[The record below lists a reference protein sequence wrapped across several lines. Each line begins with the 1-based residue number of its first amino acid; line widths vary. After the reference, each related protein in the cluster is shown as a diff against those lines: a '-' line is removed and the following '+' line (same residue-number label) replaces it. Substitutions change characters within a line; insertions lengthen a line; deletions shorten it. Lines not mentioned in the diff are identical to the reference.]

1 MTKNEPKKVLRDTWP
16 SNTENCN
23 NSCNIFKYLPFM
35 LSSKIK
41 RKMKMKKTLNLLF
54 LLLAVFAISSC
65 SSDDDEIK
73 DSVKEITI
81 YVSSETGESYGFNST
96 PEECMLVKFDNPNGE
111 WEHLGLYRIEGFTYV
126 KGHEYELRVKM
137 TTLANP
143 PADGYSHKYL
153 LVKIVQDKLVKETET
168 PTDNSVKSES
178 DIEYQE
184 LCPYNKYETEDN
196 YIVDGEGNIY
206 KGNGWPKP
214 SYEHSRIYVENVLD
228 KGDDNWV
235 KFNSIPYQAYCS
247 YVISPLTD
255 DIRMVYNEDGGPLFK
270 DVIPENEF
278 EYITKKMNSGEK
290 LQYFLIL
297 ANVYKKGLQKL
308 KFTITKQ

>member
-1 MTKNEPKKVLRDTWP
+1 MQYIQN
-16 SNTENCN
+16 
-23 NSCNIFKYLPFM
+23 LPFI
-35 LSSKIK
+35 LSSTIK
-41 RKMKMKKTLNLLF
+41 RKMKMKKTLNILF

-65 SSDDDEIK
+65 SSDDDEKK

-255 DIRMVYNEDGGPLFK
+255 NIRMVYNEDGGPLFK
-270 DVIPENEF
+270 DVIPESEF

>member
-1 MTKNEPKKVLRDTWP
+1 MQYIQN
-16 SNTENCN
+16 
-23 NSCNIFKYLPFM
+23 LPFI
-35 LSSKIK
+35 LSSTIK
-41 RKMKMKKTLNLLF
+41 RKMKKTLNLLF

-65 SSDDDEIK
+65 SSDDDEKK

-137 TTLANP
+137 TTLVNP

-270 DVIPENEF
+270 DVIPESEF
-278 EYITKKMNSGEK
+278 EYITKKMNLGEK

>member
-1 MTKNEPKKVLRDTWP
+1 MQYIQN
-16 SNTENCN
+16 
-23 NSCNIFKYLPFM
+23 LPFI
-35 LSSKIK
+35 LSSTIK
-41 RKMKMKKTLNLLF
+41 RKMKKTLNLLF
-54 LLLAVFAISSC
+54 LLLAVFAVSSC
-65 SSDDDEIK
+65 SSDDDEKK

-96 PEECMLVKFDNPNGE
+96 PEECMLVKFDNPNGK

-168 PTDNSVKSES
+168 PTNSVKSES

-235 KFNSIPYQAYCS
+235 KFNSIPYHAYCS

-270 DVIPENEF
+270 DVIPESEF

-290 LQYFLIL
+290 LQYYLIL

>member
-1 MTKNEPKKVLRDTWP
+1 MQYIQN
-16 SNTENCN
+16 
-23 NSCNIFKYLPFM
+23 LPFI
-35 LSSKIK
+35 LSSTIK
-41 RKMKMKKTLNLLF
+41 RKMKKTLNLLF

-206 KGNGWPKP
+206 KGNGLPKP

-255 DIRMVYNEDGGPLFK
+255 DIRLVYNEDGGPLFK
-270 DVIPENEF
+270 NVIPESEF

>member
-1 MTKNEPKKVLRDTWP
+1 M
-16 SNTENCN
+16 
-23 NSCNIFKYLPFM
+23 KYIQNLPFI
-35 LSSKIK
+35 LSSTIK
-41 RKMKMKKTLNLLF
+41 RKMKKTLNLLF

-65 SSDDDEIK
+65 SSDDDEKK

-137 TTLANP
+137 TTLASP

-196 YIVDGEGNIY
+196 YIIDGEGNIY
-206 KGNGWPKP
+206 KGNGWTKP

-235 KFNSIPYQAYCS
+235 KFNSIPYQTYCS

-255 DIRMVYNEDGGPLFK
+255 KIRLVYNEDGGPLFK
-270 DVIPENEF
+270 NVIPESEF

>member
-1 MTKNEPKKVLRDTWP
+1 
-16 SNTENCN
+16 
-23 NSCNIFKYLPFM
+23 M

-41 RKMKMKKTLNLLF
+41 RKMKKTLNLLF

-65 SSDDDEIK
+65 SSDDDEKK

-96 PEECMLVKFDNPNGE
+96 PEECMLVKFDNLNGE
-111 WEHLGLYRIEGFTYV
+111 WKHLGLYRIEGFTYV

-143 PADGYSHKYL
+143 PADGYSHRYL

-206 KGNGWPKP
+206 KGNGLPKP
-214 SYEHSRIYVENVLD
+214 SYEHSRVYVENVLD

-255 DIRMVYNEDGGPLFK
+255 DIRLVYNEDGGPLFK
-270 DVIPENEF
+270 KVIPESEF

>member
-1 MTKNEPKKVLRDTWP
+1 MQYIQN
-16 SNTENCN
+16 
-23 NSCNIFKYLPFM
+23 LPFI
-35 LSSKIK
+35 LSSTIK

-54 LLLAVFAISSC
+54 LLLAVFAVSSC
-65 SSDDDEIK
+65 SSDDDEKK

-206 KGNGWPKP
+206 KGNGLPKP

-255 DIRMVYNEDGGPLFK
+255 DIRLVYNEDGGPLFK
-270 DVIPENEF
+270 KVIPESEF

>member
-1 MTKNEPKKVLRDTWP
+1 MQYIQN
-16 SNTENCN
+16 
-23 NSCNIFKYLPFM
+23 LPFI
-35 LSSKIK
+35 LSSTIK
-41 RKMKMKKTLNLLF
+41 RKMKKTLNLLF
-54 LLLAVFAISSC
+54 LLLAVFAVSSC
-65 SSDDDEIK
+65 SSDDDEKK

-96 PEECMLVKFDNPNGE
+96 PEECMLVKFDNPNGK

-137 TTLANP
+137 TTRANP

-255 DIRMVYNEDGGPLFK
+255 DIRLVYNEDGGPLFK
-270 DVIPENEF
+270 KVIPESEF

>member
-1 MTKNEPKKVLRDTWP
+1 MQYIQN
-16 SNTENCN
+16 
-23 NSCNIFKYLPFM
+23 LPFI
-35 LSSKIK
+35 LSSTIK
-41 RKMKMKKTLNLLF
+41 RKMKKTLNLLF

-143 PADGYSHKYL
+143 PADGYSHRYL

>member
-1 MTKNEPKKVLRDTWP
+1 MQYIQN
-16 SNTENCN
+16 
-23 NSCNIFKYLPFM
+23 LPFI
-35 LSSKIK
+35 LSSTIK
-41 RKMKMKKTLNLLF
+41 RKMKKTLNLLF

-96 PEECMLVKFDNPNGE
+96 PEECMLVKFDNPNGK

-214 SYEHSRIYVENVLD
+214 SYEHSRIYIENVLD
-228 KGDDNWV
+228 KGDDNWA

-270 DVIPENEF
+270 DVIPESEF

>member
-1 MTKNEPKKVLRDTWP
+1 MQYIQN
-16 SNTENCN
+16 
-23 NSCNIFKYLPFM
+23 LPFI
-35 LSSKIK
+35 LSSTIK
-41 RKMKMKKTLNLLF
+41 RKMKKTLNLLF

-65 SSDDDEIK
+65 SSDDDEKK

-153 LVKIVQDKLVKETET
+153 LVKVVQDKLVKETET

-228 KGDDNWV
+228 KGDNNWV

-255 DIRMVYNEDGGPLFK
+255 NIRMVYNEDGGPLFK
-270 DVIPENEF
+270 DVIPESEF

>member
-1 MTKNEPKKVLRDTWP
+1 MQYIQN
-16 SNTENCN
+16 
-23 NSCNIFKYLPFM
+23 LPFI

-41 RKMKMKKTLNLLF
+41 RKMKKTLNLLF
-54 LLLAVFAISSC
+54 LLLAVFAVSSC
-65 SSDDDEIK
+65 SSDDDEKK

-153 LVKIVQDKLVKETET
+153 LVKIVQDKLVKETDT

-247 YVISPLTD
+247 YVISPLID
-255 DIRMVYNEDGGPLFK
+255 NIRMVYNEDGGPLFK
-270 DVIPENEF
+270 DVIPESEF

>member
-1 MTKNEPKKVLRDTWP
+1 MQYIQN
-16 SNTENCN
+16 
-23 NSCNIFKYLPFM
+23 LPFM
-35 LSSKIK
+35 LSSTIK
-41 RKMKMKKTLNLLF
+41 RKMKKTLNLLF
-54 LLLAVFAISSC
+54 LLLAVFAVSSC
-65 SSDDDEIK
+65 SSDDDEKK

-153 LVKIVQDKLVKETET
+153 LVKIVQDKLVKETGT

-206 KGNGWPKP
+206 KGNGLPKP

-235 KFNSIPYQAYCS
+235 KFNSIPYQAYRS

-255 DIRMVYNEDGGPLFK
+255 DIRLVYNEDGGPLFK
-270 DVIPENEF
+270 DVIPESEF

>member
-1 MTKNEPKKVLRDTWP
+1 MQYIQN
-16 SNTENCN
+16 
-23 NSCNIFKYLPFM
+23 LPFI
-35 LSSKIK
+35 LSSTIK
-41 RKMKMKKTLNLLF
+41 RKMKKTLNLLF
-54 LLLAVFAISSC
+54 LLLAVFAVSSC
-65 SSDDDEIK
+65 SSDDDEKK

-137 TTLANP
+137 TTLANS

-214 SYEHSRIYVENVLD
+214 SYEHSRIYIENVLD

-235 KFNSIPYQAYCS
+235 KFNSIPYQAYRS

-255 DIRMVYNEDGGPLFK
+255 DIRMVYNEDDGPLFK
-270 DVIPENEF
+270 DVIPESEF

>member
-1 MTKNEPKKVLRDTWP
+1 MNYIQ
-16 SNTENCN
+16 N
-23 NSCNIFKYLPFM
+23 LPFI
-35 LSSKIK
+35 LSSTIK
-41 RKMKMKKTLNLLF
+41 RKIKKTLNLLF
-54 LLLAVFAISSC
+54 LLLAVFAVSSC
-65 SSDDDEIK
+65 SSDDDEKK

-111 WEHLGLYRIEGFTYV
+111 WEHLSLYCIEGFTYV
-126 KGHEYELRVKM
+126 KGHEYELRIKM
-137 TTLANP
+137 TTLASP

-196 YIVDGEGNIY
+196 YIIDGEGNIY
-206 KGNGWPKP
+206 KGNGWTKP

-235 KFNSIPYQAYCS
+235 KFNSIPYQTYCS

>member
-1 MTKNEPKKVLRDTWP
+1 M
-16 SNTENCN
+16 
-23 NSCNIFKYLPFM
+23 KYIQNLPFI
-35 LSSKIK
+35 LSSTIK
-41 RKMKMKKTLNLLF
+41 RKIKKTLNLLF
-54 LLLAVFAISSC
+54 LLLAVFAVSSC
-65 SSDDDEIK
+65 SSDDDEKK

-111 WEHLGLYRIEGFTYV
+111 WKHLGLYRIEGFTYV

-206 KGNGWPKP
+206 KGNGLPKP
-214 SYEHSRIYVENVLD
+214 SYEHSRVYVENVLD

-255 DIRMVYNEDGGPLFK
+255 DIRLVYNEDGGPLFK
-270 DVIPENEF
+270 KVIPESEF

>member
-1 MTKNEPKKVLRDTWP
+1 MQYIQN
-16 SNTENCN
+16 
-23 NSCNIFKYLPFM
+23 LPFI
-35 LSSKIK
+35 LSSTIK
-41 RKMKMKKTLNLLF
+41 RKMKKTLNLLF

-65 SSDDDEIK
+65 SSDDDEKK

-143 PADGYSHKYL
+143 PADGYSHRYL

-206 KGNGWPKP
+206 KGNGLPKP

-255 DIRMVYNEDGGPLFK
+255 NIRLVYNEDGGPLFK
-270 DVIPENEF
+270 DVIPESEF

>member
-1 MTKNEPKKVLRDTWP
+1 MQYIQN
-16 SNTENCN
+16 
-23 NSCNIFKYLPFM
+23 LPFI
-35 LSSKIK
+35 LSSTIK
-41 RKMKMKKTLNLLF
+41 RKMKKTLNLLF
-54 LLLAVFAISSC
+54 LLLAVFAVSSC
-65 SSDDDEIK
+65 SSDDDEKK

-143 PADGYSHKYL
+143 PADGYSHKYM
-153 LVKIVQDKLVKETET
+153 LVKIVQDKLVKETGT

-255 DIRMVYNEDGGPLFK
+255 DIRLVYNEDGGPLFK
-270 DVIPENEF
+270 KVIPESEF

>member
-1 MTKNEPKKVLRDTWP
+1 MQYIQN
-16 SNTENCN
+16 
-23 NSCNIFKYLPFM
+23 LPFI
-35 LSSKIK
+35 LSSTIK
-41 RKMKMKKTLNLLF
+41 RKMKKTLNLLF
-54 LLLAVFAISSC
+54 LLLAVFAVSSC
-65 SSDDDEIK
+65 SSDDDEKK

-96 PEECMLVKFDNPNGE
+96 PEECMLVKFDNPNGK

-153 LVKIVQDKLVKETET
+153 LVKIVQDKLVKETGT

-196 YIVDGEGNIY
+196 YIVDGEENIY

-255 DIRMVYNEDGGPLFK
+255 DIRLVYNEDGGPLFK
-270 DVIPENEF
+270 KVIPESEF

>member
-1 MTKNEPKKVLRDTWP
+1 MQYIQN
-16 SNTENCN
+16 
-23 NSCNIFKYLPFM
+23 LPFI
-35 LSSKIK
+35 LSSTIK
-41 RKMKMKKTLNLLF
+41 RKMKKTLNLLF

-65 SSDDDEIK
+65 SSDDDEKK

-228 KGDDNWV
+228 KSDDNWV

-255 DIRMVYNEDGGPLFK
+255 DIRLVYNEDGGPLFK
-270 DVIPENEF
+270 DVIPESEF

>member
-1 MTKNEPKKVLRDTWP
+1 MQYIQN
-16 SNTENCN
+16 
-23 NSCNIFKYLPFM
+23 LPFI
-35 LSSKIK
+35 LSSTIK
-41 RKMKMKKTLNLLF
+41 RKMKKTLNLLF

-65 SSDDDEIK
+65 SSDDDEKK

-153 LVKIVQDKLVKETET
+153 LVKIVQDKLVKEMET

-214 SYEHSRIYVENVLD
+214 SYEHSRIYIENVLD

-235 KFNSIPYQAYCS
+235 KFNSIPYQAYRS

-255 DIRMVYNEDGGPLFK
+255 DIRMVYNEDDGPLFK
-270 DVIPENEF
+270 DVIPESEF

>member
-1 MTKNEPKKVLRDTWP
+1 MQYIQN
-16 SNTENCN
+16 
-23 NSCNIFKYLPFM
+23 LPFI
-35 LSSKIK
+35 LSSTIK
-41 RKMKMKKTLNLLF
+41 RKMKKTLNLLF

-65 SSDDDEIK
+65 SSDDDEKK

-81 YVSSETGESYGFNST
+81 YVSSETGKSYGFNST

-206 KGNGWPKP
+206 KGNGLPKP
-214 SYEHSRIYVENVLD
+214 SYEHSRIYIENVLD

-235 KFNSIPYQAYCS
+235 KFNSISYQAYCS

-255 DIRMVYNEDGGPLFK
+255 NIRLVYNEDGGPLFK
-270 DVIPENEF
+270 NVIPESEF

>member
-1 MTKNEPKKVLRDTWP
+1 MQYIQN
-16 SNTENCN
+16 
-23 NSCNIFKYLPFM
+23 LPFI
-35 LSSKIK
+35 LSSTIK
-41 RKMKMKKTLNLLF
+41 RKMKKTLNLLF
-54 LLLAVFAISSC
+54 LLLAVFAVSSC
-65 SSDDDEIK
+65 SSDDDEKK

-206 KGNGWPKP
+206 KGNGLPKP

-235 KFNSIPYQAYCS
+235 KFNSIPYQAYRS

-255 DIRMVYNEDGGPLFK
+255 DIRLVYNEDGGPLFK
-270 DVIPENEF
+270 DVIPESEF

>member
-1 MTKNEPKKVLRDTWP
+1 MQYIQN
-16 SNTENCN
+16 
-23 NSCNIFKYLPFM
+23 LPFM

-41 RKMKMKKTLNLLF
+41 RKMKKTLNLLF

-65 SSDDDEIK
+65 SSDDDEKK

-143 PADGYSHKYL
+143 PADGYSHRYL

-206 KGNGWPKP
+206 KGNGLPKP

-255 DIRMVYNEDGGPLFK
+255 DIRMVYNEGGGPLFK
-270 DVIPENEF
+270 DVIPESEF

-290 LQYFLIL
+290 LQYYLIL

>member
-1 MTKNEPKKVLRDTWP
+1 MQYIQN
-16 SNTENCN
+16 
-23 NSCNIFKYLPFM
+23 LPFI
-35 LSSKIK
+35 LSSTIK
-41 RKMKMKKTLNLLF
+41 RKMKKTLNLLF
-54 LLLAVFAISSC
+54 LLLAVFAVSSC
-65 SSDDDEIK
+65 SSDDDEKK

-96 PEECMLVKFDNPNGE
+96 PEECMLVKFDNPNGK

-168 PTDNSVKSES
+168 PTNSVKSES

-206 KGNGWPKP
+206 KGNGLPKP

-228 KGDDNWV
+228 KSDDNWV

-255 DIRMVYNEDGGPLFK
+255 DIRLVYNEDGGPLFK
-270 DVIPENEF
+270 KVIPESEF

>member
-1 MTKNEPKKVLRDTWP
+1 MQYIQN
-16 SNTENCN
+16 
-23 NSCNIFKYLPFM
+23 LPFI
-35 LSSKIK
+35 LSSTIK
-41 RKMKMKKTLNLLF
+41 RKMKKTINLLF
-54 LLLAVFAISSC
+54 LLLAVFAVSSC
-65 SSDDDEIK
+65 SSDDDEKK

-184 LCPYNKYETEDN
+184 LCPYNRYETEDN

-255 DIRMVYNEDGGPLFK
+255 DIRLVYNEDGGPLFK
-270 DVIPENEF
+270 DVIPESEF

>member
-1 MTKNEPKKVLRDTWP
+1 MQFIQN
-16 SNTENCN
+16 
-23 NSCNIFKYLPFM
+23 LPFM

-41 RKMKMKKTLNLLF
+41 RKMKKTLNLLF
-54 LLLAVFAISSC
+54 LLLAVFAVSSC
-65 SSDDDEIK
+65 SSDDDEKK

-206 KGNGWPKP
+206 KSNGWPKP
-214 SYEHSRIYVENVLD
+214 SYEHSRIYLENVLD
-228 KGDDNWV
+228 KGDDNWD
-235 KFNSIPYQAYCS
+235 KFNSIPYQAYRS

-255 DIRMVYNEDGGPLFK
+255 DIRLVYNEDGGPLFK
-270 DVIPENEF
+270 NVIPESEF

>member
-1 MTKNEPKKVLRDTWP
+1 MQYIQN
-16 SNTENCN
+16 
-23 NSCNIFKYLPFM
+23 LPFI
-35 LSSKIK
+35 LSSTIK
-41 RKMKMKKTLNLLF
+41 RKMKKTLNLLF
-54 LLLAVFAISSC
+54 LLLAVFAVSSC
-65 SSDDDEIK
+65 SSDDDEKK

-168 PTDNSVKSES
+168 PTNSVKSES

-196 YIVDGEGNIY
+196 NIVDGEGNIY

-270 DVIPENEF
+270 DVIPESEF

>member
-1 MTKNEPKKVLRDTWP
+1 MQYIQN
-16 SNTENCN
+16 
-23 NSCNIFKYLPFM
+23 LPFI
-35 LSSKIK
+35 LSSTIK
-41 RKMKMKKTLNLLF
+41 RKMKKTLNLLF

-65 SSDDDEIK
+65 SSDDDEKK

-96 PEECMLVKFDNPNGE
+96 PEECMLVKFENPNGE

-143 PADGYSHKYL
+143 PADGYSHRYL

-228 KGDDNWV
+228 KGDDNWA

-255 DIRMVYNEDGGPLFK
+255 DLRMVYNEDGGPLFK
-270 DVIPENEF
+270 DVIPESEF

>member
-1 MTKNEPKKVLRDTWP
+1 MQYIQN
-16 SNTENCN
+16 
-23 NSCNIFKYLPFM
+23 LPFI
-35 LSSKIK
+35 LSSTIK
-41 RKMKMKKTLNLLF
+41 RKMKKTLNLLF

-255 DIRMVYNEDGGPLFK
+255 DIRLVYNEDGGPLFK
-270 DVIPENEF
+270 KVIPESEF

>member
-1 MTKNEPKKVLRDTWP
+1 MQYIQN
-16 SNTENCN
+16 
-23 NSCNIFKYLPFM
+23 LPFI
-35 LSSKIK
+35 LSSTIK
-41 RKMKMKKTLNLLF
+41 RKMKKTLNLLF

-206 KGNGWPKP
+206 KGNGLPKP
-214 SYEHSRIYVENVLD
+214 SYEHSRVYVENVLD

>member
-1 MTKNEPKKVLRDTWP
+1 MQYIQN
-16 SNTENCN
+16 
-23 NSCNIFKYLPFM
+23 LPFI
-35 LSSKIK
+35 LSSSIK

-65 SSDDDEIK
+65 SSDDDEKK

-255 DIRMVYNEDGGPLFK
+255 NIRMVYNEDGGPLFK
-270 DVIPENEF
+270 DVIPESEF

>member
-1 MTKNEPKKVLRDTWP
+1 MQYIQN
-16 SNTENCN
+16 
-23 NSCNIFKYLPFM
+23 LPFM

-153 LVKIVQDKLVKETET
+153 LVKIVQDKLVKETGT

-270 DVIPENEF
+270 DVIPESEF

>member
-1 MTKNEPKKVLRDTWP
+1 MQYIQN
-16 SNTENCN
+16 
-23 NSCNIFKYLPFM
+23 LPFI
-35 LSSKIK
+35 LRSTIK
-41 RKMKMKKTLNLLF
+41 RKMKKTLNLLF

-65 SSDDDEIK
+65 SSDDDEKK

-126 KGHEYELRVKM
+126 KGHEYELWVKM

-168 PTDNSVKSES
+168 PTNSVKSES

-255 DIRMVYNEDGGPLFK
+255 DIRLVYNEDGGPLFK
-270 DVIPENEF
+270 DVIPESEF

>member
-1 MTKNEPKKVLRDTWP
+1 MQYIQN
-16 SNTENCN
+16 
-23 NSCNIFKYLPFM
+23 LPFM
-35 LSSKIK
+35 LSSTIK
-41 RKMKMKKTLNLLF
+41 RKMKKTLNLLF

-65 SSDDDEIK
+65 SSDDDEKK

-153 LVKIVQDKLVKETET
+153 LVKIVQDKLVKETGT

-255 DIRMVYNEDGGPLFK
+255 DIRLVYNEDGGPLFK
-270 DVIPENEF
+270 KVIPESEF

>member
-1 MTKNEPKKVLRDTWP
+1 
-16 SNTENCN
+16 
-23 NSCNIFKYLPFM
+23 
-35 LSSKIK
+35 
-41 RKMKMKKTLNLLF
+41 MKKTLNLLF
-54 LLLAVFAISSC
+54 LLLAVFAVSSC
-65 SSDDDEIK
+65 SSDDDEKK

-153 LVKIVQDKLVKETET
+153 LVKIVQDKLVKETEN

-206 KGNGWPKP
+206 KGNGLPKP

-247 YVISPLTD
+247 YVISPLTG

-270 DVIPENEF
+270 DVIPESEF

>member
-1 MTKNEPKKVLRDTWP
+1 
-16 SNTENCN
+16 
-23 NSCNIFKYLPFM
+23 
-35 LSSKIK
+35 
-41 RKMKMKKTLNLLF
+41 MKKTLNLLF
-54 LLLAVFAISSC
+54 LLLAVFAVSSC
-65 SSDDDEIK
+65 SSDDDEKK

-111 WEHLGLYRIEGFTYV
+111 WEHLGLYCIEGFTYV

-143 PADGYSHKYL
+143 PADGYSHRYL
-153 LVKIVQDKLVKETET
+153 LVKIVQDKLVKETGT

-206 KGNGWPKP
+206 KGNGGPKP
-214 SYEHSRIYVENVLD
+214 SYEHSRIYLENVLD

-255 DIRMVYNEDGGPLFK
+255 DIRLVYNEDGGPLFK
-270 DVIPENEF
+270 NVIPESEF

>member
-1 MTKNEPKKVLRDTWP
+1 MQYIQN
-16 SNTENCN
+16 
-23 NSCNIFKYLPFM
+23 LPFI
-35 LSSKIK
+35 LSSTIK
-41 RKMKMKKTLNLLF
+41 RKMKKTLNLLF

-65 SSDDDEIK
+65 SSDDDEKK

-96 PEECMLVKFDNPNGE
+96 PEECMLVKFDNPNGK
-111 WEHLGLYRIEGFTYV
+111 WEHFGLYRIEGFTYV

-153 LVKIVQDKLVKETET
+153 LVKIVQDKLVKETGT
-168 PTDNSVKSES
+168 PTNSVKSES

-270 DVIPENEF
+270 DVIPESEF

-290 LQYFLIL
+290 LQYYLIL

>member
-1 MTKNEPKKVLRDTWP
+1 MQYIQN
-16 SNTENCN
+16 
-23 NSCNIFKYLPFM
+23 LPFI
-35 LSSKIK
+35 LSSTIK
-41 RKMKMKKTLNLLF
+41 RKMKKTLNLLF

-65 SSDDDEIK
+65 SSDDDEKK

-214 SYEHSRIYVENVLD
+214 SYEHSRIYIENVLD

-235 KFNSIPYQAYCS
+235 KFNSIPYQAYRS

-255 DIRMVYNEDGGPLFK
+255 DIRMVYNEDDGPLFK
-270 DVIPENEF
+270 DVIPESEF

>member
-1 MTKNEPKKVLRDTWP
+1 MQYIQN
-16 SNTENCN
+16 
-23 NSCNIFKYLPFM
+23 LPFI
-35 LSSKIK
+35 LSSTIK
-41 RKMKMKKTLNLLF
+41 RKMKKTLNLLF

-65 SSDDDEIK
+65 SSDDDEKK

-111 WEHLGLYRIEGFTYV
+111 WEHLSLYRIEGFTYV

-153 LVKIVQDKLVKETET
+153 LVKIVQDKLVKESET

-206 KGNGWPKP
+206 KGNGWTKP
-214 SYEHSRIYVENVLD
+214 SYEHSRIYIENVLD

-255 DIRMVYNEDGGPLFK
+255 DIRLVYNEDGGPLFK
-270 DVIPENEF
+270 KVIPESEF